1 MTVNDVITPILVGT
15 TIIMLAAIFYGF
27 IAFVFQ
33 VAWNFVIPYLFGLP
47 VIGFWQAVAL
57 VFIISMIGA
66 LLKGNTKR

>member
-47 VIGFWQAVAL
+47 VIGFWHSVVL